1 LSIIYHGA
9 FACINATAIYRL
21 PTKGRG
27 GGRGRERREERGE
40 RREGEGERLR
50 EKWRP
55 FFRKKKKKGI
65 D

>member
-1 LSIIYHGA
+1 MLQPFTGY
-9 FACINATAIYRL
+9 
-21 PTKGRG
+21 PPRG
-27 GGRGRERREERGE
+27 GGGRGE

-55 FFRKKKKKGI
+55 FFRKKKKKSI